1 MIKYCLIVFLVT
13 LFSFRGLTQSWGDS
27 TYKHKRVFVAVE
39 VNPKFPGGQ
48 AGFYTFVSQ
57 NLKMP
62 DNIRVSLAGNTVNV
76 LVYLSETGKVVYAEV
91 IKSPYPAIETHKQ
104 EMNNA
109 AIELIQKMPDWSP
122 ALQNGY
128 KVPCSFIIPLAFIE

>member
-1 MIKYCLIVFLVT
+1 MIKYCFIAFLVT
-13 LFSFRGLTQSWGDS
+13 LFSFKGMAQAWGDS

-48 AGFYTFVSQ
+48 AGFYSFVSQ

-62 DNIRVSLAGNTVNV
+62 DHSRVSLAANTVNV
-76 LVYLSETGKVVYAEV
+76 LVYVSEEGKVVYAEV
-91 IKSPYPAIETHKQ
+91 VKNPYPAVEALKQ
-104 EMNNA
+104 EINNA
-109 AIELIQKMPDWSP
+109 AITLIQKMPDWSP

-128 KVPCSFIIPLAFIE
+128 KVPCSFIIPLAFID